1 MRKAGIKNYKAF
13 ALEVLNKI
21 KNKPISFEIFAD
33 NLDEMQN
40 QAEEIS
46 KWGENVYVKIP
57 VTKHKKN

>member
-21 KNKPISFEIFAD
+21 KNKPISFEFCAD

-46 KWGENVYVKIP
+46 KWGENVLCQD
-57 VTKHKKN
+57 TCDKHKKN

>member
-40 QAEEIS
+40 QAEKYQNGVRTFMS
-46 KWGENVYVKIP
+46 RYL
-57 VTKHKKN
+57 